1 LVGRHGFLLITCF
14 AKQLYPV
21 LPVDQPIHLL
31 NCLVARSDLFFFFE
45 MTTVS
50 VLMLLHLGM
59 LSGARKTID
68 YLFEEKPNDNT
79 QPQKQH

>member
-31 NCLVARSDLFFFFE
+31 NCLVARKIKRFLKIR
-45 MTTVS
+45 V
-50 VLMLLHLGM
+50 
-59 LSGARKTID
+59 
-68 YLFEEKPNDNT
+68 YPPNLQNPRSIFT
-79 QPQKQH
+79 PIKNYE